1 MDSEQTYAVLHT
13 LLFKLLV
20 YDERKDRKYAYK
32 RAVKLLKEI
41 KKDHEEI
48 QEILDDVIKRVMQLA
63 HRNAALINQIRADE
77 EIMDDYDFWIN
88 ELNKNSITDK
98 KWGIR

>member
-1 MDSEQTYAVLHT
+1 MTSEQTYAVLHT

-20 YDERKDRKYAYK
+20 YDERKDREYAYK

-48 QEILDDVIKRVMQLA
+48 QGILDDVIKRATQLA
-63 HRNAALINQIRADE
+63 NRNAALTNQIKADE
-77 EIMDDYDFWIN
+77 AIMDNYEFWMN
-88 ELNKNSITDK
+88 ELDKNSIK